1 MKSSK
6 AVIYQRQQNFLK
18 LLQREKTIEVESA
31 AQELGVSTTTI
42 RRDLQEFERQQ
53 LVTRFHGGA
62 QFIAGTLQEEDPPV
76 GGDPKARIDRS
87 QKEAIAQYAAGLIE
101 DGDTIFMNSSSTA
114 MLMLDYIKDKHVII
128 VTNNSHVIGY
138 PHAPSI
144 TIILTGGE
152 IYERR
157 RSLIGDFAL
166 QTLSKINA
174 DNTFLGVS
182 GISAKS
188 GITTSVLP
196 ETAINE
202 MMLRH
207 CHGDCYVLAARSKIG
222 HTHNFRSGAIRHIH
236 TLITCK
242 GGDREALAEIAAAG
256 IRIIEVD
263 EGG

>member
-1 MKSSK
+1 
-6 AVIYQRQQNFLK
+6 
-18 LLQREKTIEVESA
+18 
-31 AQELGVSTTTI
+31 
-42 RRDLQEFERQQ
+42 
-53 LVTRFHGGA
+53 
-62 QFIAGTLQEEDPPV
+62 
-76 GGDPKARIDRS
+76 
-87 QKEAIAQYAAGLIE
+87 
-101 DGDTIFMNSSSTA
+101 

-152 IYERR
+152 IYDRR

-174 DNTFLGVS
+174 AKTFLGVS
-182 GISAKS
+182 GSSAKS